1 MILCIHMV
9 PTQLV
14 LLAKISSIR
23 QQCAGVSPG
32 SYSVTATSAIDRNM
46 KWAPLVPVALL
57 MLTKQCKIQLNNK
70 NKGIEYY
77 CKGETMLILK
87 NNKVK

>member
-1 MILCIHMV
+1 MML
-9 PTQLV
+9 TQLV

-23 QQCAGVSPG
+23 QRCAGVSPG

-46 KWAPLVPVALL
+46 KWAPLVPVALP
-57 MLTKQCKIQLNNK
+57 MLTKQYKTQLNNK
-70 NKGIEYY
+70 NKGTEY
-77 CKGETMLILK
+77 CKDETMLIVK